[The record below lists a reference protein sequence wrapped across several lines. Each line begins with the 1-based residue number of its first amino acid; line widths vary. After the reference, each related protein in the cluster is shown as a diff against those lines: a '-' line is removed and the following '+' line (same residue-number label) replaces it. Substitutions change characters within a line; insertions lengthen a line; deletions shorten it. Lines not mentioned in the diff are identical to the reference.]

1 MEIGTYLFLLLT
13 SIKFT
18 LFSQNSTKT
27 QLNERIHNKQQQ
39 SAEIIQL
46 MHFYFN
52 PKFNF
57 CETDQQ
63 EVYGVWLYSDQ
74 MPRHHPVLNKGSSE
88 WPGFNATNILRTAFM
103 RTDPKSANTV
113 KPSVFF
119 TLLWSACVKATC
131 KMVVKL
137 TQFIQK
143 CYLQLFCTYNLCL
156 YLFGDR
162 KRQKPGRKM
171 LVKLRPTR
179 RVAIGVV

>member
-63 EVYGVWLYSDQ
+63 EVYGV
-74 MPRHHPVLNKGSSE
+74 
-88 WPGFNATNILRTAFM
+88 
-103 RTDPKSANTV
+103 
-113 KPSVFF
+113 
-119 TLLWSACVKATC
+119 
-131 KMVVKL
+131 
-137 TQFIQK
+137 
-143 CYLQLFCTYNLCL
+143 
-156 YLFGDR
+156 
-162 KRQKPGRKM
+162 
-171 LVKLRPTR
+171 
-179 RVAIGVV
+179 